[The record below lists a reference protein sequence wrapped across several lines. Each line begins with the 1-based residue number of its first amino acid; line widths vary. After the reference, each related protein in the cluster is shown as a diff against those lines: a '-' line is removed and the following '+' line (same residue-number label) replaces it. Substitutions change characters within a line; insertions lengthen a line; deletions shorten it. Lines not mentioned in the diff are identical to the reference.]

1 MTVFKRSELTAD
13 TLKQWEREEAAE
25 VIYSTT
31 TSIFDL
37 SMSIAEKTG
46 GKVDIREDG
55 EIWVDGWPY
64 SFWKK
69 QGDMFVE
76 YMPRTLP
83 ADNVTGNGSG
93 AKIVRGPWK

>member
-1 MTVFKRSELTAD
+1 MTVYKRSQLTAD
-13 TLKQWEREEAAE
+13 MLKQWEREAASE
-25 VIYSTT
+25 WIIETAPT
-31 TSIFDL
+31 LFDL

-46 GKVDIREDG
+46 GKVDIRENG

-64 SFWKK
+64 SCWKK

-76 YMPRTLP
+76 YMPGTLS
-83 ADNVTGNGSG
+83 AGNG

>member
-1 MTVFKRSELTAD
+1 MPVYKRSQLTPEM
-13 TLKQWEREEAAE
+13 LKQWEREAAAE
-25 VIYSTT
+25 WILETAPT
-31 TSIFDL
+31 LFDL

-64 SFWKK
+64 SYWRK

-76 YMPRTLP
+76 YMPG
-83 ADNVTGNGSG
+83 NVTGNG
-93 AKIVRGPWK
+93 AKIIRGPWK

>member
-13 TLKQWEREEAAE
+13 MLKQWEREAAANIICE
-25 VIYSTT
+25 TAPT
-31 TSIFDL
+31 IFDL

-46 GKVDIREDG
+46 GKVDMREGG

-76 YMPRTLP
+76 YMPGTLST
-83 ADNVTGNGSG
+83 NH

>member
-13 TLKQWEREEAAE
+13 MLKQAAAE
-25 VIYSTT
+25 LIIETAPT
-31 TSIFDL
+31 LFDL

-83 ADNVTGNGSG
+83 ADNVTGNGNG

>member
-1 MTVFKRSELTAD
+1 MPVFKRSELTSD
-13 TLKQWEREEAAE
+13 MLKQWQREAAAE
-25 VIYSTT
+25 VIYSTAL
-31 TSIFDL
+31 SIFDL

-46 GKVDIREDG
+46 GKVDIRENG

-64 SFWKK
+64 SYWRK

-76 YMPRTLP
+76 YMPG
-83 ADNVTGNGSG
+83 NVTGNGNG